1 MKTKVFLREEQ
12 RFKEVDIAEPVKA
25 KINDKFLNK
34 WEGIVNIIANI
45 IGVAAALIMKIN
57 PESMEVVL
65 KSQNEDNSYIAGGS
79 YSLGHGLYS
88 ETVIA
93 KNKELHIKN
102 ALEDEVW
109 KDNPDIDLNLI
120 SYYGLPLNWPDGKTF
135 GTICIL
141 DDKSMDLNQDSKQ
154 LMKEFKNVIED
165 DLNQLIEQKKVKEK
179 NDKISEQKDKLKWII
194 EAAEAGTWELNLQT
208 GEIICNQNWAEM
220 LGYELEELEPTTIKT
235 WKNLVHL
242 DDLKKAEKNLEKH
255 LNGETD
261 FYSVE
266 TRMKH
271 KDGHWVWILVRGKVI
286 SRTDDGQPHKMVGM
300 DIDISKQKKQEQII
314 KELHKVVLE
323 FQNLANGKEICQ
335 QTIKAAGEILDF
347 ELCHF
352 SLVENNKLI
361 PAAASETMKEKILLL
376 NYEIIDKAF
385 KNNESYLTLDKEED
399 FFGTPAEE
407 IYVSAITIPMED
419 IGVFQAISTDKNG
432 FNQRDLE
439 LAETL
444 IASTKAVLDKLYYQ
458 KELEHK
464 SFHDSL
470 TNLYNRRFFDEEMKR
485 LDTKRQLPL
494 SIIMADVNGL
504 KIINDSYGH
513 KKGDQTLIKVAE
525 ILKEALREEDIL
537 ARQGGDEFAVLLPKT
552 NKEQLSKI
560 IKRIKD
566 RINQVNNQVDMPIS
580 IALGSAIK
588 KDPAKDINEVLKRA
602 DDDMYQNKLAESQSS
617 KSNFIENVL
626 NTLGSK
632 TQETKEH
639 AERMEILALE
649 LGEKI
654 NLSNSK
660 LNHLALLAKLHDIGK
675 ITISEE
681 ILTKPKKLTEKEWDI
696 MIEHPI
702 KGYQIA
708 SASKEFA
715 VVAKEI
721 LAHHEHWDG
730 SGYPRGLSGEE
741 IPYLAR
747 IISIIDAYDVMTNE
761 RPYSKAISK
770 EEALAEINSCAG
782 SQFDPELAEKFVK
795 MMK

>member
-34 WEGIVNIIANI
+34 WKGIVNIIANI
-45 IGVAAALIMKIN
+45 IGVAAALIMKVN

-65 KSQNEDNSYIAGGS
+65 KSQNEDNPYITGGS
-79 YSLGHGLYS
+79 DSLGHGLYC

-109 KDNPDIDLNLI
+109 KDNPDIDLNMI

-141 DDKSMDLNQDSKQ
+141 DDKSMELNKDSKQ

-165 DLNQLIEQKKVKEK
+165 DLNQLDVKIKLKEK

-194 EAAEAGTWELNLQT
+194 EAADVGTWELNLQT
-208 GEIICNQNWAEM
+208 GETICNKKWAEM
-220 LGYELEELEPTTIKT
+220 LGYELEELEPKTIKIWEELT
-235 WKNLVHL
+235 HPE
-242 DDLKKAEKNLEKH
+242 DLKKGRKVFEKH
-255 LNGETD
+255 LNGEID
-261 FYSVE
+261 FYRIE
-266 TRMKH
+266 TRLKH
-271 KDGHWVWILVRGKVI
+271 KDGHWVWMLGMGKVI
-286 SRTDDGQPHKMVGM
+286 SWTDDGRPHKMFGM

-314 KELHKVVLE
+314 RELHKVALE
-323 FQNLANGKEICQ
+323 FQNLANEREICQ
-335 QTIKAAGEILDF
+335 KTIETAREILEFD
-347 ELCHF
+347 LSH
-352 SLVENNKLI
+352 
-361 PAAASETMKEKILLL
+361 ILLVKNDKFVPTAVSEGMKAETL
-376 NYEIIDKAF
+376 PLDFGIAGKAF
-385 KNNESYLTLDKEED
+385 KNNESYLTLDTEKD
-399 FFGTPAEE
+399 PDATPAEE
-407 IYVSAITIPMED
+407 IYKSGITVPMRD
-419 IGVFQAISTDKNG
+419 IGVFQAISTEKNA

-470 TNLYNRRFFDEEMKR
+470 TNLYNRRFFEEEMKR

-513 KKGDQTLIKVAE
+513 EKGDQILIKAAE

-552 NKEQLSKI
+552 NNEQLSKI

-566 RINQVNNQVDMPIS
+566 KINQVNNQADMPIS

-602 DDDMYQNKLAESQSS
+602 DDDMYQNKLSESKSS
-617 KSNFIENVL
+617 KSNIIENIL
-626 NTLGSK
+626 NTLSSK

-654 NLSNSK
+654 SLCNSE
-660 LNHLALLAKLHDIGK
+660 LNRLALLAKLHDIGK

-681 ILTKPKKLTEKEWDI
+681 ILTKPKKLTEEEWDI
-696 MIEHPI
+696 MIEHPT
-702 KGYQIA
+702 KGYRIA
-708 SASKEFA
+708 SGSKEFA
-715 VVAKEI
+715 VVAKDI

-782 SQFDPELAEKFVK
+782 SQFDPELAGKFVK